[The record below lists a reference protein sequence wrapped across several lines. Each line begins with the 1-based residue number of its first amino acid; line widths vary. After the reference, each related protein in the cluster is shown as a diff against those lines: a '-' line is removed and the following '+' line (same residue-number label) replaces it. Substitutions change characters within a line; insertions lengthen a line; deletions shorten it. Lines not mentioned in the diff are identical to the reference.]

1 MINKNKIPTIIINNI
16 LEDIRQGHLIS
27 GQAIPSQN
35 ELCLK
40 YNTSRGS
47 VREALIALEL
57 VGILEIKPG
66 IGAFVKALSINSF
79 FNPAGLKY
87 RPDDSLIPDLLDF
100 RELFETIVVGEAIRK
115 ATEDDLKA
123 LEENLEL
130 TKFYVDK
137 ENILQYVKL
146 DYEFHEKLS
155 ESTHNK
161 IIYKYF
167 EIIFPLLKYSITEIL
182 IKTTRLP
189 NVMIDSY
196 NYHKKIFD
204 SIKNRNN
211 TEAVNNVKEHL
222 EFVKKNFEIISRDEN
237 PAGKSLKSLVDNKI

>member
-1 MINKNKIPTIIINNI
+1 MINKNKVSSVIIDSI
-16 LEDIRQGHLIS
+16 LEDIRQGSLVS

-66 IGAFVKALSINSF
+66 IGAFVKPLTIDSF
-79 FNPAGLKY
+79 FNPVGLKY

-100 RELFETIVVGEAIRK
+100 RELFETIVVGEAINK
-115 ATEDDLKA
+115 ATEGDLKA

-130 TKFYVDK
+130 TKFYIDK
-137 ENILQYVKL
+137 KNIQQFVKL

-161 IIYKYF
+161 IIYNYF
-167 EIIFPLLKYSITEIL
+167 DIIFPLLKYSISEIL
-182 IKTTRLP
+182 IKTTKIP

-196 NYHKKIFD
+196 NYHKKIFN
-204 SIKNRNN
+204 SIKNKDY
-211 TEAVNNVKEHL
+211 TEAVNNVKKHL
-222 EFVKKNFEIISRDEN
+222 EFVKKNFEIISRDE
-237 PAGKSLKSLVDNKI
+237 KSANKPTMSLAHSSI

>member
-1 MINKNKIPTIIINNI
+1 MINKNKAPIIIINSI
-16 LEDIRQGHLIS
+16 LEDIRQGNLTS
-27 GQAIPSQN
+27 GQTISSQN

-47 VREALIALEL
+47 VREALLALEL

-66 IGAFVKALSINSF
+66 VGAFVKKLSINSF

-100 RELFETIVVGEAIRK
+100 RELFETIVVGEAIKK
-115 ATEDDLKA
+115 ATEDDMEA

-130 TKFYVDK
+130 TKFYVGK
-137 ENILQYVKL
+137 GNIQQFVKL

-155 ESTHNK
+155 ESTHNR
-161 IIYKYF
+161 IIHNYF
-167 EIIFPLLKYSITEIL
+167 EIIFPLLKYAITEIL
-182 IKTTRLP
+182 IETTKIP

-196 NYHKKIFD
+196 NYHKKIFN
-204 SIKNRNN
+204 SIKNKNN
-211 TEAVNNVKEHL
+211 QEAAKNIKEHL
-222 EFVKKNFEIISRDEN
+222 EFVKKNFEIISQDR
-237 PAGKSLKSLVDNKI
+237 KSADKFPVSLVDNKI

>member
-1 MINKNKIPTIIINNI
+1 MINKNKIPTIIINSI
-16 LEDIRQGHLIS
+16 LEDIKQGHLIS

-66 IGAFVKALSINSF
+66 IGAFVKSLSINSF

-130 TKFYVDK
+130 TKFYIDRG
-137 ENILQYVKL
+137 NIQQFVKF

-182 IKTTRLP
+182 IKTTKIP

-196 NYHKKIFD
+196 NYHKKILD
-204 SIKNRNN
+204 SIKNKNN
-211 TEAVNNVKEHL
+211 NEAVSSVKKHL
-222 EFVKKNFEIISRDEN
+222 EFVKKNFEIISLDEGSG
-237 PAGKSLKSLVDNKI
+237 GKPLVSLAENKV